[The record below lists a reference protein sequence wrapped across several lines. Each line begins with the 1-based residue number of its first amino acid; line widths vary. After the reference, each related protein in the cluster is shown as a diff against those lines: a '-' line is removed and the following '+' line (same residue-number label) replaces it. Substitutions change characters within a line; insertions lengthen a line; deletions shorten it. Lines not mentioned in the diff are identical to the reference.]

1 MRDASCVRSPPVDG
15 SIWLQYNELA
25 LKRICILG
33 STGSIGL
40 NTLDVA
46 RHLADRCRVV
56 GLGARS
62 DWRALKAQVEEFGPT
77 RAALAD
83 GAAFE
88 QLNGALKRPATRLLK
103 GPEGLVDLAR
113 ADDVDVVLSAITG
126 YAGLEPGL
134 AALRAGKTLAL
145 ANKESLVTAGPLM
158 LEAARAGGARIV
170 PVDSEHSA
178 IFQALASGRREE
190 VRRVVITASGGPFR
204 TASLKDMDEA
214 TPAQALRHPTWNM
227 GPKITIDSAT
237 MMNKALEIIEA
248 RWLFGLEPD
257 QIEVLIHPQ
266 SIVHSLVEFRDGSVI
281 AQMGHPDMR
290 VPIQYALTWPER
302 LESDVRKL
310 DLAEVRSL
318 TFEAPDPARFP
329 ALELGHRAVRAGGT
343 MGAVLNAANEV
354 AVEAFLAGKLRFTR
368 IAPLV
373 RETMD
378 AHRNVQAPTL
388 DDLRASD
395 AWARAETRRLVDS
408 PRGNPIHA

>member
-1 MRDASCVRSPPVDG
+1 VDG
-15 SIWLQYNELA
+15 SDHVRYNEPA
-25 LKRICILG
+25 LKRIAILG
-33 STGSIGL
+33 STGSIGVS
-40 NTLDVA
+40 TLDVA
-46 RHLADRCRVV
+46 RHLPDRCRIV

-62 DWRALKAQVEEFGPT
+62 DWQALKTQIEEFRPT
-77 RAALAD
+77 RAALAE
-83 GAAFE
+83 GAAYD
-88 QLNGALKRPATRLLK
+88 QLKFAAPSPGTLLLK
-103 GPEGLVDLAR
+103 GSEGLVDLAR

-158 LEAARAGGARIV
+158 LQAAREGGARII

-178 IFQALASGRREE
+178 IFQAMASGRAEE
-190 VRRVVITASGGPFR
+190 VRRVIITASGGPFR
-204 TASLKDMDEA
+204 TARLDEMEAA
-214 TPAQALRHPTWNM
+214 TPAQALRHPTWSM

-257 QIEVLIHPQ
+257 QIEVLVHPQ
-266 SIVHSLVEFRDGSVI
+266 SIIHSLVEFRDGSVI

-302 LESDVRKL
+302 LDAPVKKF
-310 DLAEVRSL
+310 DLAEIRAL
-318 TFEAPDPARFP
+318 TFEAPDSARFP
-329 ALELGHRAVRAGGT
+329 ALELGQRAVRAGGT

-354 AVEAFLAGKLRFTR
+354 AVDAFLGGRLRFTR
-368 IAPLV
+368 IAAIV

-378 AHRNVQAPTL
+378 AHAKIETPSL
-388 DDLRASD
+388 DDLRTAD
-395 AWARAETRRLVDS
+395 AWARAEARRLVEPS
-408 PRGNPIHA
+408 RGNPIHA

>member
-1 MRDASCVRSPPVDG
+1 M
-15 SIWLQYNELA
+15 
-25 LKRICILG
+25 KRICVLG

-40 NTLDVA
+40 STLDVA
-46 RHLADRCRVV
+46 RRLPDRLKIV

-62 DWRALKAQVEEFGPT
+62 DGDKLKAQIGEFHPS

-83 GAAFE
+83 GQAYE
-88 QLNGALKRPATRLLK
+88 RLRGDLEPSGTKLLK

-145 ANKESLVTAGPLM
+145 ANKESLVAAGPLM
-158 LEAARAGGARIV
+158 LDAAREGGATIV

-178 IFQALASGRREE
+178 IFQAMASGRRDE
-190 VRRVVITASGGPFR
+190 VRRIVITASGGPFR
-204 TASLKDMDEA
+204 TASLKDMEEA
-214 TPAQALRHPTWNM
+214 APAQALRHPTWSM

-237 MMNKALEIIEA
+237 MMNKALEIVEA

-257 QIEVLIHPQ
+257 QIEILVHPQ
-266 SIVHSLVEFRDGSVI
+266 SIIHSLVEFRDGSVI

-302 LESDVRKL
+302 LDSPVRKL
-310 DLAEVRSL
+310 DLAELRSL
-318 TFEAPDPARFP
+318 TFEAPDPMRFP

-343 MGAVLNAANEV
+343 MGAVLNAANEA
-354 AVEAFLAGKLRFTR
+354 AVESFLAGDLRFTR
-368 IAPLV
+368 IAAIV
-373 RETMD
+373 RDIMD
-378 AHRNVQAPTL
+378 AHRVVATPTL
-388 DDLRASD
+388 EDLRTAD
-395 AWARAETRRLVDS
+395 AWARAEARRLIGS
-408 PRGNPIHA
+408 TKGNPIHA

>member
-1 MRDASCVRSPPVDG
+1 MHDAGLAFVDG
-15 SIWLQYNELA
+15 SNPLQYNEPA
-25 LKRICILG
+25 LKRISILG

-40 NTLDVA
+40 STLDVA
-46 RHLADRCRVV
+46 RHLRERCRVV

-62 DWRALKAQVEEFGPT
+62 DWESLKSQIAEFRPS
-77 RAALAD
+77 RAALAET
-83 GAAFE
+83 GAYE
-88 QLNGALKRPATRLLK
+88 RLRGALDGQSTSLLK

-158 LEAARAGGARIV
+158 LEAARAGGASIV

-178 IFQALASGRREE
+178 IFQAMASGRREE

-204 TASLKDMDEA
+204 TASMAEMEEA
-214 TPAQALRHPTWNM
+214 TPEQALRHPTWSM

-257 QIEVLIHPQ
+257 QIEVLVHPQ
-266 SIVHSLVEFRDGSVI
+266 SIIHSLVEFRDGSVI
-281 AQMGHPDMR
+281 AQMGRPDMR
-290 VPIQYALTWPER
+290 VPIQYALTWPDR
-302 LESDVRKL
+302 LDADVRKL

-318 TFEAPDPARFP
+318 TFEAPDPVRFP
-329 ALELGHRAVRAGGT
+329 ALELGHRAVRAGGS

-354 AVEAFLAGKLRFTR
+354 AVEAFLARKIRFTR
-368 IAPLV
+368 IAAVV

-378 AHRNVQAPTL
+378 AHRKVETPSL
-388 DDLRASD
+388 GDIRAAD
-395 AWARAETRRLVDS
+395 AWARAEASRLVETS
-408 PRGNPIHA
+408 RGNPIHA